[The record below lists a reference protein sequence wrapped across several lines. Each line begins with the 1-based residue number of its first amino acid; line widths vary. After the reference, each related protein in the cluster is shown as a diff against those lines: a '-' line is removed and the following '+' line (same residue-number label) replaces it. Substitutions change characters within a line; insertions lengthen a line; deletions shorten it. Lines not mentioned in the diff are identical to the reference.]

1 MKKKSIKK
9 LKLLKASISTL
20 NTSVLQGGT
29 AQSAN
34 EFCISINICETID
47 YTACNGEFDCQLY
60 LTMNC

>member
-9 LKLLKASISTL
+9 LALLKASISKL
-20 NTSVLQGGT
+20 NTNALSGGT

-47 YTACNGEFDCQLY
+47 YTACNGVFGCQLY
-60 LTMNC
+60 LTMDC